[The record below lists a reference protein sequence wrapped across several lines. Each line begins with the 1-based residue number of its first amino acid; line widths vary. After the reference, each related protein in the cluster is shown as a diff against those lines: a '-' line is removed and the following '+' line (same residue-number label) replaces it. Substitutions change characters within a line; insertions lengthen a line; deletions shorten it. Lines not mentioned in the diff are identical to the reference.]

1 MTRARGSQGRAML
14 IPTNQDGAIV
24 RFSNRKTGQPEAQ
37 MLHGCHPFVTEAR
50 AERGGGWGLFEG
62 LHKRGCRV
70 NFWRSL
76 WGANRRRW
84 MMMPARR
91 LRVPRGSGADPL
103 NLIQVMLA
111 KG

>member
-1 MTRARGSQGRAML
+1 MGAGCTGDGLNAIYDEHPADL
-14 IPTNQDGAIV
+14 IAHLPLDRRPV
-24 RFSNRKTGQPEAQ
+24 S
-37 MLHGCHPFVTEAR
+37 
-50 AERGGGWGLFEG
+50 LFAG